1 MIKARSSFF
10 SGFLGYFPI
19 LFPTGLPKMS
29 AATVDIRRVVK
40 NHPILS
46 ASGAAVLAV
55 SALAATY
62 SDRAVF
68 HPSRKDIPRYPGW
81 PLIGNLPTL
90 LQYKDKI
97 YDCLLEGFELVG
109 SPNT

>member
-1 MIKARSSFF
+1 
-10 SGFLGYFPI
+10 
-19 LFPTGLPKMS
+19 MS
-29 AATVDIRRVVK
+29 AATVDLRRVVK
-40 NHPILS
+40 HHPILS